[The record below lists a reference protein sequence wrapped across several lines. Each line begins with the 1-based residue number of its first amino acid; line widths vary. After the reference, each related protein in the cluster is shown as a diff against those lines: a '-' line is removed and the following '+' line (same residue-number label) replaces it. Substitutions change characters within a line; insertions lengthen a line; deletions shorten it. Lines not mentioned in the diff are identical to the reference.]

1 MGVSI
6 WQLLIV
12 LVILLLLFGPGRIE
26 GIGKSLGKS
35 IKGFK
40 KGMEEADDVD
50 ADQPSNVVS
59 SKKLEDASVEKKD
72 TDGKNNTD

>member
-12 LVILLLLFGPGRIE
+12 LVILLLIFGPNRIE

-40 KGMEEADDVD
+40 KGLEEGEAE
-50 ADQPSNVVS
+50 ARH
-59 SKKLEDASVEKKD
+59 EKKD
-72 TDGKNNTD
+72 DPENKA